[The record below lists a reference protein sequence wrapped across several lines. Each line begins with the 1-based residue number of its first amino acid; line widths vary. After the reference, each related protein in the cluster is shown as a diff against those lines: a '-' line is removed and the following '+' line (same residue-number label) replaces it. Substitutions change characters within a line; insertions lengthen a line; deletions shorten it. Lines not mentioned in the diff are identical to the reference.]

1 MMTGV
6 TLCVFFFI
14 TCVTHRQFSWHVFP
28 FTNLFGAFSLYHI
41 SPSIFFYYIFR
52 FMCLQEWIYA
62 VYACLHFYFFFFF
75 NNKYDILILTSDNHK
90 NRTKKKI
97 ADTRNNKKI
106 IKMKKKSRKTEKLC
120 RNNSKPKSAHWPT
133 GSRDPLA
140 WKWKYGMNYWT
151 WKFVFV
157 VWSTSAQ
164 Q

>member
-41 SPSIFFYYIFR
+41 SPSIFFFITFSVLCACKNEYMLCMHAYISIF
-52 FMCLQEWIYA
+52 
-62 VYACLHFYFFFFF
+62 FFFFF

-120 RNNSKPKSAHWPT
+120 RNNSKPKSAH
-133 GSRDPLA
+133 
-140 WKWKYGMNYWT
+140 
-151 WKFVFV
+151 
-157 VWSTSAQ
+157 
-164 Q
+164 